1 MALSYWKP
9 DAHRCHWTELTIV
22 PAIVLTG
29 ALKQTSKVRAALSK
43 QCQMLEWL
51 ISSFLS
57 TPFHVTH
64 FCFSTPHYGWFFRLL
79 ILYQWIELT
88 SSSLWTTLVSKHA
101 PHLSFLVVKSPADLF
116 SWGCFVF
123 WLILRTVVF
132 QGSSLSGG
140 IPGADLSFC
149 LCSALWDFTGSK
161 PHLSY

>member
-88 SSSLWTTLVSKHA
+88 SLSLWTTLVSKHA
-101 PHLSFLVVKSPADLF
+101 AHLFLGCKVTCWFVLLRMFCILAHLANSCLPRELPVWRYPWGWLKLLPVFSP
-116 SWGCFVF
+116 
-123 WLILRTVVF
+123 LR
-132 QGSSLSGG
+132 
-140 IPGADLSFC
+140 
-149 LCSALWDFTGSK
+149 FTGSK